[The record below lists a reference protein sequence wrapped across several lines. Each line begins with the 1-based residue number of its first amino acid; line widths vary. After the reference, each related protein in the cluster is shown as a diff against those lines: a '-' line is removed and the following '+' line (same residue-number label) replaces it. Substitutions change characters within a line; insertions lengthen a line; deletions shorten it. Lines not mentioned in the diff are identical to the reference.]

1 MVNRKRWQ
9 VPGNGNPFDSKLE
22 DWLCD
27 NSIMSQRSIGVLEFI
42 NIMVLLCLE
51 AFFNTLKPNE

>member
-27 NSIMSQRSIGVLEFI
+27 NQTKITYYQ
-42 NIMVLLCLE
+42 
-51 AFFNTLKPNE
+51 